1 LNARLWVEAA
11 RPKTLTAGL
20 IPVLAG
26 TAAATRFIAWR
37 FAAAVVVALSLQVA
51 VNFANDY
58 FDGVKGVDR
67 PERKGPRRLTA
78 AGLATPAQMKIA
90 IASALL
96 VATAA
101 GSLLAAAVDKR
112 LVIAGGVCI
121 AAALGYSAGPRPY
134 GSAGLGEVMVF
145 VFFGL
150 VATTGS
156 AFVQSGRITGL
167 ALAAAVPVGFLATAL
182 LVINNLRDIQTDTS
196 SGKMTL
202 AVKLGA
208 RRTRRLFNALVG
220 GAYLS
225 LPVVGSAGAG
235 LAALLPLISLP
246 VAGRVFL
253 GSGDTELVDPMASLI
268 ATAKLD
274 LVFGLLLTA
283 GLLIGKLSGAR
294 SLG

>member
-1 LNARLWVEAA
+1 LNVRLWVEAA

-78 AGLATPAQMKIA
+78 AGLATPVQMKIA
-90 IASALL
+90 IAVALL

-121 AAALGYSAGPRPY
+121 VAALGYSAGPRPY

-167 ALAAAVPVGFLATAL
+167 ALTAAVPVGFLATAL
-182 LVINNLRDIQTDTS
+182 LVINNLRDIQTDAS
-196 SGKMTL
+196 SGKLTL

-208 RRTRRLFNALVG
+208 KRTRRLFNGLLS

-246 VAGRVFL
+246 LVGRVFL
-253 GSGDTELVDPMASLI
+253 DSADAELVDPIASLI
-268 ATAKLD
+268 ATSKLD

-283 GLLIGKLSGAR
+283 GLLVGKLSGAG